1 MACAVTQAPTG
12 SPHLKRKLD
21 SQQLSRTQRR
31 RPSEKAR
38 LNHYLEAI
46 DHAAGCWD
54 PSCTFSEGRCRKT
67 KAYLQHLRVCKFKG
81 SCCHSKSASFTRDTL
96 IASSRH
102 CMVCSKIASLLQL
115 HASKCLRERCPVCT
129 CHRQFI
135 YPSIMQTKPPRIL
148 MPPPPPRSPT
158 CESCENCTVTQK
170 KKEEIAPRQL
180 RFSDKI
186 SQNLAPPAVVITTP
200 DATVL
205 CKPKAIAPSD
215 SPASVF
221 DFCR

>member
-1 MACAVTQAPTG
+1 MTCVVNQQVPTG
-12 SPHLKRKLD
+12 SPHLKRKMD
-21 SQQLSRTQRR
+21 SQPLSRTQRR
-31 RPSEKAR
+31 RPTEKAR

-54 PSCTFSEGRCRKT
+54 SCCTFSEGRCRKT
-67 KAYLQHLRVCKFKG
+67 KAYLHHLRACKFKG
-81 SCCHSKSASFTRDTL
+81 SCCNSKCGPFTRNTL
-96 IASSRH
+96 ISSSRH

-135 YPSIMQTKPPRIL
+135 YPSILLSKPPRVL

-158 CESCENCTVTQK
+158 CESCEDCTLTPN
-170 KKEEIAPRQL
+170 KEEVAPRQL

-186 SQNLAPPAVVITTP
+186 SQDMAPPAVIIATP
-200 DATVL
+200 DASIV
-205 CKPKAIAPSD
+205 CKPKAITLAD

-221 DFCR
+221 EFR